1 MSNESY
7 NRTIIGYVGGVLL
20 NITFMP
26 QIYKIYKTK
35 QTQDISLT
43 FAILQV
49 ITCIFC
55 LTYSIMLDENPLII
69 SNSILL
75 FQLIILLF
83 GKILYSYVY
92 KKKII
97 TNQNNQDNQDIV
109 LQNQNENNLAVK
121 KASIV

>member
-1 MSNESY
+1 MSNENY
-7 NRTIIGYVGGVLL
+7 NRTIIGYVGGILL

-35 QTQDISLT
+35 HTEDISLT

-69 SNSILL
+69 ANSVLL
-75 FQLIILLF
+75 CQLISLLV

-97 TNQNNQDNQDIV
+97 TNQNNQDIV
-109 LQNQNENNLAVK
+109 LQNQSNQNQNNLEVK
-121 KASIV
+121 KSSIV

>member
-1 MSNESY
+1 MSNENY
-7 NRTIIGYVGGVLL
+7 NRTIIGYVGGILL
-20 NITFMP
+20 NLTFMP

-35 QTQDISLT
+35 QTEDISLI

-75 FQLIILLF
+75 CQLISLLI
-83 GKILYSYVY
+83 GKILFSYFY
-92 KKKII
+92 KKEII
-97 TNQNNQDNQDIV
+97 TNKINQTNLDINNQNNLII
-109 LQNQNENNLAVK
+109 K
-121 KASIV
+121 KYSIL

>member
-1 MSNESY
+1 MSNENY
-7 NRTIIGYVGGVLL
+7 NRTIIGYVGGILL
-20 NITFMP
+20 NVTFMP

-35 QTQDISLT
+35 HTEDISLI

-69 SNSILL
+69 ANSVLL
-75 FQLIILLF
+75 CQLISLLV

-97 TNQNNQDNQDIV
+97 TNQNNQNIV
-109 LQNQNENNLAVK
+109 LQNQSNQNQNNLEEK
-121 KASIV
+121 KSSIV

>member
-1 MSNESY
+1 MSNENY
-7 NRTIIGYVGGVLL
+7 NRTIIGYVGGILL

-35 QTQDISLT
+35 HTEDISLI

-69 SNSILL
+69 ANSVLL
-75 FQLIILLF
+75 CQLISLLV

-92 KKKII
+92 KKEII
-97 TNQNNQDNQDIV
+97 TTPIDSDLV
-109 LQNQNENNLAVK
+109 LQNQNQNSLV
-121 KASIV
+121 V